1 LVGTTTSFAA
11 LISDINGEKQCLV
24 TLILIDEGGNFDT
37 SLKLEE
43 DFAVN

>member
-1 LVGTTTSFAA
+1 LAA
-11 LISDINGEKQCLV
+11 LISDTQGEKQCPV
-24 TLILIDEGGNFDT
+24 TLILIDEGGNFDA